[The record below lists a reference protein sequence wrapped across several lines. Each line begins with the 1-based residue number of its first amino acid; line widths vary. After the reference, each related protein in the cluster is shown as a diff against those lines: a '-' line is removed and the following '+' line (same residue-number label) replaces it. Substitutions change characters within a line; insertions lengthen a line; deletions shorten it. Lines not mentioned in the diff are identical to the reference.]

1 MRYLAGIAALATFAA
16 LALGSSP
23 PARSANSTD
32 AAFLTM
38 AAQGGIGE
46 LQMAA
51 VAIRRSRNQ
60 VVIDY
65 VRLMRADHTKNNSQ
79 LNAIALKEHRTM
91 PTDPGPAGQTM
102 IAKLQGLSDA
112 DFNRGYLTSQVTAHT
127 QMLAVMQNE
136 IAKGTDPQLKAFAK
150 MTLPVVQQHL
160 ALAKKDLAMPSA
172 MPNPM

>member
-1 MRYLAGIAALATFAA
+1 MQFIARIGILGAVVALE
-16 LALGSSP
+16 LGSP
-23 PARSANSTD
+23 IAVRSASSGD
-32 AAFLTM
+32 AAFMTM
-38 AAQGGIGE
+38 AAQGGIAE

-51 VAIRRSRNQ
+51 VGIRKSRNP

-79 LNAIALKEHRTM
+79 LNAIALKEGRTL
-91 PTDPGPAGQTM
+91 PTAMDPDGQAMVT
-102 IAKLQGLSDA
+102 KLQSLSDA

-127 QMLAVMQNE
+127 QMLALMQNE

-150 MTLPVVQQHL
+150 MTLPIVQQHL
-160 ALAKKDLAMPSA
+160 ALAKKDLSMPSA